1 MQGPLPP
8 TPGTKEKKNK
18 ERKTA
23 TILQDLVKSGV
34 GTLLRLSQ
42 GQRLSQGR
50 RGGVPTAAGPR
61 PRSTAAA
68 PTAGGG
74 RRRRNPHPAA
84 PQPHIP
90 TSRHRDI
97 PASCIP
103 TSRHRDIPASCTLQ
117 PPSPAAAWKNCVH
130 PYGSASLRPSIPAAC
145 SPNLSTSQPR
155 AWGRRCWHSAAAA
168 QGSGFYCGVC
178 PDRQGQLCDH
188 RGGWS
193 YTGASFLRPCY
204 KPYRQRCYFLTGS
217 WKNLSSVGLVQ
228 SEETALQMC
237 MMQQELL
244 VCSRSHRCTGLRLW
258 VKATAAASA
267 PFWCCNLVL
276 YCELCPCQE
285 LSLPSHGNRF
295 FCRILSLEMTTGK
308 LVLLLQR
315 DILLADCELT

>member
-103 TSRHRDIPASCTLQ
+103 TSRHRDIPAPCSPPALQ
-117 PPSPAAAWKNCVH
+117 QPGRIVCIPTAQH
-130 PYGSASLRPSIPAAC
+130 PYGPASRQPAAQIYPRPSPGHGADAAG
-145 SPNLSTSQPR
+145 T
-155 AWGRRCWHSAAAA
+155 
-168 QGSGFYCGVC
+168 
-178 PDRQGQLCDH
+178 
-188 RGGWS
+188 
-193 YTGASFLRPCY
+193 
-204 KPYRQRCYFLTGS
+204 
-217 WKNLSSVGLVQ
+217 
-228 SEETALQMC
+228 
-237 MMQQELL
+237 
-244 VCSRSHRCTGLRLW
+244 
-258 VKATAAASA
+258 
-267 PFWCCNLVL
+267 
-276 YCELCPCQE
+276 
-285 LSLPSHGNRF
+285 
-295 FCRILSLEMTTGK
+295 
-308 LVLLLQR
+308 VLLLLR
-315 DILLADCELT
+315 GPGFIVVSALTGKDNSVTTEVVGVTLGLLA